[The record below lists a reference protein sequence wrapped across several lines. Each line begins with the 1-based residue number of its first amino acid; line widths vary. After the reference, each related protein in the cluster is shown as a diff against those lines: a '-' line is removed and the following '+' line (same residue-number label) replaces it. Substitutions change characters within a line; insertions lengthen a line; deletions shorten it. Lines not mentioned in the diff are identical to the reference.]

1 MTGRNS
7 PEIRFEKEG
16 APPEQKQAPEAKEK
30 ETAGPAGRTIF
41 RPEGAGKFFFTVIYR
56 SSCVRGDG
64 WLVRK
69 PAALQP

>member
-30 ETAGPAGRTIF
+30 ETGPAEGAIF
-41 RPEGAGKFFFTVIYR
+41 RPEGAGKFFFTGIYR
-56 SSCVRGDG
+56 RSLCPG
-64 WLVRK
+64 
-69 PAALQP
+69 